1 MSRRIVIDTSTL
13 VGAALR
19 SDSTPR
25 KALLEALATSDLCAS
40 TETLAE
46 LERVLDN
53 KKFDRY
59 LDQTLRREFVALIR
73 RQSHI
78 FAVETTDLEAVE
90 PPCRDPEDNKF
101 LALALAAEA
110 NVLISSD
117 DDLLVLQPWRGIP
130 IVTPADFLS
139 RGKSD
144 DLEGT

>member
-1 MSRRIVIDTSTL
+1 VSRRVVVDTSTL
-13 VGAALR
+13 VSAALR
-19 SDSTPR
+19 ADSIPH

-73 RQSHI
+73 RQSHL

-117 DDLLVLQPWRGIP
+117 DDLLVLHPWRGIP

-144 DLEGT
+144 DLERA